1 MLIQFMMAYSSQTTC
16 SVMEDQG
23 RRYMD
28 ENSLSRACR
37 PAVKRSDCNSASWVI
52 CFVRRR
58 DEEGR
63 EVDSVES
70 READLLSLA
79 RQGSANST
87 SKACSSLPLPF
98 LFHIPPACEHNP
110 SPSSDGHSRRQQ
122 LGRRHLRYWTAAVT
136 SCTVRPAVR
145 KITWLRLTNAKAPV
159 VKRFVSL
166 RQEDPPR

>member
-1 MLIQFMMAYSSQTTC
+1 MMAYSSQTTC

-37 PAVKRSDCNSASWVI
+37 PAVKRPDCNSASWMI
-52 CFVRRR
+52 CFVRGR

-63 EVDSVES
+63 EGELVEP

-87 SKACSSLPLPF
+87 SKLAAPF
-98 LFHIPPACEHNP
+98 LFHSSSTAHQHVNTLDIP
-110 SPSSDGHSRRQQ
+110 SDGHSRRQQ
-122 LGRRHLRYWTAAVT
+122 LGRRHLRHWTAAVT
-136 SCTVRPAVR
+136 SCTVCPAGCD
-145 KITWLRLTNAKAPV
+145 ITRLRLTNAKAAIM
-159 VKRFVSL
+159 KCLVSL